1 MSANDG
7 KRIQLIDSAKT
18 YAYETS
24 KDSVYILSFKKSFGK
39 PSEETGWSSKSSN
52 KIYELEQIESIFPK
66 NQFYD
71 LIIDKLK
78 ENVPLQNN
86 IKLDDPEYTAKSGKH
101 YNFTKYSVPFDF

>member
-1 MSANDG
+1 MHM
-7 KRIQLIDSAKT
+7 KRAKIQYTYYPLRKTLENQAKKQVD
-18 YAYETS
+18 A
-24 KDSVYILSFKKSFGK
+24 
-39 PSEETGWSSKSSN
+39 SKSSN

-78 ENVPLQNN
+78 ENVSLQNN